1 MSSIDLTQLSKII
14 NLERS
19 KFRGYV
25 LTIFGCFYRI
35 GTGLRTSLYAL
46 KDSPGPGN
54 YNLGPGEH
62 GPKWGFGSGM
72 RGKLENSEDP
82 GNSPHRILF
91 FSRFIINKVMTL
103 FLLGWYWIGPGTYNI
118 PAFFADVP
126 KFMMS
131 SNPKIHYP
139 WRRDLNLGEEKQ
151 AKREKGNYHK
161 LLLKRVQR

>member
-1 MSSIDLTQLSKII
+1 M
-14 NLERS
+14 
-19 KFRGYV
+19 
-25 LTIFGCFYRI
+25 
-35 GTGLRTSLYAL
+35 RTSLYAL

-54 YNLGPGEH
+54 YNLGSGEH

-82 GNSPHRILF
+82 GNSLSIYLHKKLKMILH
-91 FSRFIINKVMTL
+91 SLVL
-103 FLLGWYWIGPGTYNI
+103 GPGTYNI

-139 WRRDLNLGEEKQ
+139 
-151 AKREKGNYHK
+151 
-161 LLLKRVQR
+161 